1 LGIKN
6 PSSQGAG
13 NRVAGSNTSYT
24 KAVNAN
30 RPDPDTLL
38 ARVKEEEARRNR
50 GKLKVFFGAAAGVG
64 KTYAMLEAAREQ
76 LADGVDVVVGYVETH
91 GRAETDALLSGLEI
105 LPPRLVD
112 YRGTTL
118 REFDLDGAL
127 ARRPSLILVDELAH
141 TNAPGSRHAKRCQDV
156 LELLDA
162 GTNVYTTVNVQHLES
177 LNDVVAKI
185 TGVVVRETVPDSVFQ
200 QADEVELIDLPPDD
214 LLERFKDGKVYMP
227 DQAQEAVRNF
237 FRKGNL
243 IALRELAL
251 RRTAER
257 VDAQMRVYM
266 HEHAIGKVWPT
277 AERILVCVSPGPE
290 SARLIRA
297 AKRMA
302 DRLGAPW
309 IAAYVETP
317 AQLRL
322 PAEVRDRVIQTL
334 RLAEQLGAETA
345 TLPGQKM
352 SEALLA
358 FARARNVTKIVVGKP
373 RRPLW
378 RRIVLGS
385 IVDALVRGSGDI
397 DIDVISGERE
407 DVPSIAPVLRRSLP
421 TDWLPYGWA
430 TAIVAVASGIAWLT
444 LPFFEL
450 ANLVMVYLLG
460 IVVVATRYGR
470 GPSFMASVL
479 SVAALDFF
487 FVPPVFTFAV
497 SDARYVFTFLVM
509 LLVGIVIS
517 GLATRIRAQAVAA
530 SQREERTAALY
541 AMSRELA
548 STRGV
553 DPLLTIAAQHI
564 SEVFRSQVVV
574 LLPDASTSLA
584 PWSGAQ
590 FTLDANELGVAR
602 WVHEHHQPAGLGT
615 ATLPGASALYL
626 PLQAP
631 RGPVGVLGVRPADR
645 HALDAPDQLH
655 QLETFANQ
663 TALAI
668 ERAQLADEAQHAEV
682 RIETERLRNS
692 LLSSVSHD
700 LRTPLATITGAAS
713 TILENGA
720 RLDAQTRQDLLESVR
735 EEADRLNRLVQN
747 LLEMTRLESG
757 ALQLRREW
765 HPLEE
770 VIGAALSRLGNQLAD
785 RRVDTNV
792 PPDLPLVPIDD
803 VLIEQVLINLLDNAI
818 KYTPRS
824 SPIRI
829 IATATD
835 VAVTVEVADRG
846 PGVPRGEE
854 DKVFEKFYRGKPA
867 EGRGAGLG
875 LAICQAI
882 VKAHGGH
889 IWAQNLPEGGVAFL
903 FTLPLAGTP
912 PVAVPADA

>member
-1 LGIKN
+1 VSID
-6 PSSQGAG
+6 
-13 NRVAGSNTSYT
+13 
-24 KAVNAN
+24 
-30 RPDPDTLL
+30 RPDPEALL
-38 ARVKEEEARRNR
+38 ARVKEEEARRRR

-76 LADGVDVVVGYVETH
+76 RADGVDVLIGYVETH
-91 GRAETDALLSGLEI
+91 GRAETEALLEGLEI
-105 LPPRLVD
+105 LPRRSVE

-118 REFDLDGAL
+118 PEFDLDGAL
-127 ARRPSLILVDELAH
+127 SRRPSLILVDELAH
-141 TNAPGSRHAKRCQDV
+141 TNAPGSRHAKRWQDV

-162 GTNVYTTVNVQHLES
+162 GIDVYTTVNVQHVES

-185 TGVVVRETVPDSVFQ
+185 TGVVVRETVPDSVLE

-214 LLERFKDGKVYMP
+214 LLERFKDGKVYVP

-266 HEHAIGKVWPT
+266 HEHAIGKAWPT
-277 AERILVCVSPGPE
+277 AERLLVCVSPGPE
-290 SARLIRA
+290 SARLVRA

-302 DRLGAPW
+302 DQLDAPW
-309 IAAYVETP
+309 VAAYVETP

-322 PAEVRDRVIQTL
+322 PAEVRDRVTQTL
-334 RLAEQLGAETA
+334 RLAEQLGAETVR
-345 TLPGQKM
+345 LPGEKM
-352 SEALLA
+352 SEAILA
-358 FARARNVTKIVVGKP
+358 FAHDRNVTKIVVGKP
-373 RRPLW
+373 RRRLW
-378 RRIVLGS
+378 TRILIGS
-385 IVDALVRGSGDI
+385 IVDALVQGSGDI
-397 DIDVISGERE
+397 DIFVISAERQQG
-407 DVPSIAPVLRRSLP
+407 VSPSLIRRRAIP
-421 TDWLPYGWA
+421 TDWAPYIWA
-430 TAIVAVASGIAWLT
+430 MAVVALASGVAWLT

-470 GPSFMASVL
+470 GPSLTASVL
-479 SVAALDFF
+479 SVAALDFL
-487 FVPPVFTFAV
+487 FVAPVFTFAV
-497 SDARYVFTFLVM
+497 SDVRYLFTFAVM
-509 LLVGIVIS
+509 LLVGLVTS
-517 GLATRIRAQAVAA
+517 SLAARIRMQAVAA
-530 SQREERTAALY
+530 RQREERTAALY

-553 DPLLTIAAQHI
+553 DQLLTIAVRHI

-574 LLPDASTSLA
+574 LLPGAGGLV
-584 PWSGAQ
+584 PSGGGQ
-590 FTLDANELGVAR
+590 FALDSNELGVAK

-615 ATLPGASALYL
+615 ATLPGAAALYL

-631 RGPVGVLGVRPADR
+631 RGPVGVLGVRPADA

-668 ERAQLADEAQHAEV
+668 ERAQLADEAQQAQV
-682 RIETERLRNS
+682 RMETERLRNS

-713 TILENGA
+713 TILESGS
-720 RLDAQTRQDLLESVR
+720 RLDAQTRQELLESVR

-770 VIGAALSRLGNQLAD
+770 VIGAALSRLGKELAD
-785 RRVDTNV
+785 RRVDTRV

-803 VLIEQVLINLLDNAI
+803 VLVEQVLVNLLDNAA
-818 KYTPRS
+818 KYTPRE

-829 IATATD
+829 MATATD
-835 VAVTVEVADRG
+835 RAVTVEVADRG
-846 PGVPRGEE
+846 PGLPRGEE
-854 DKVFEKFYRGKPA
+854 DKVFEKFHRGV
-867 EGRGAGLG
+867 EGGRGVGLG
-875 LAICQAI
+875 LAIAQGI
-882 VKAHGGH
+882 VKAHGGR

-912 PVAVPADA
+912 PAAVPADA